1 LVILKSLKILK
12 MTTTDDN
19 SEVGNIFAYLENDG
33 NNEMPSVSEN
43 AETLINVIIN
53 NVQKETC
60 EKVNL

>member
-1 LVILKSLKILK
+1 

>member
-1 LVILKSLKILK
+1 
-12 MTTTDDN
+12 
-19 SEVGNIFAYLENDG
+19 
-33 NNEMPSVSEN
+33 MPSVSEN

>member
-1 LVILKSLKILK
+1 
-12 MTTTDDN
+12 MTTTHDN
-19 SEVGNIFAYLENDG
+19 SEVENIFAYLENDCID
-33 NNEMPSVSEN
+33 NEMPSVSEN

>member
-1 LVILKSLKILK
+1 
-12 MTTTDDN
+12 MTTN
-19 SEVGNIFAYLENDG
+19 SELENIFAYLENDG
-33 NNEMPSVSEN
+33 INEMPSVSEN